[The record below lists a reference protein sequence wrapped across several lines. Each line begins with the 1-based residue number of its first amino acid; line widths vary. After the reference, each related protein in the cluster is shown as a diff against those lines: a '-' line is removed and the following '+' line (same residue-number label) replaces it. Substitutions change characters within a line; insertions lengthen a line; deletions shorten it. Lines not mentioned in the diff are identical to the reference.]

1 MSKQDM
7 RPTPPEEHYTVD
19 EILEEF
25 GSGAPAEEPSP
36 IPEPDPESIP
46 DPAPEPQPEPES
58 EPKAGPEPVSEPE
71 YRPDDTPPPPR
82 ENPLDKLRRRIQAR
96 QEDPDEPGLEPEE
109 DDEDAVLPER
119 TPLKQRL
126 SAAVQWVRDRIP
138 ARDLEEPT
146 DAPEEPPEPEP
157 TMDDAAREAKWQC
170 ARTHRQRMLLAL
182 PEDEHADAALE
193 YIKNYPGIT
202 YEEVNN

>member
-25 GSGAPAEEPSP
+25 GSGSPAEKPSP

-71 YRPDDTPPPPR
+71 YRPDDTPPPPGR
-82 ENPLDKLRRRIQAR
+82 IPWTSCAAGYRPGRRTPMSPAWSRRRTT
-96 QEDPDEPGLEPEE
+96 
-109 DDEDAVLPER
+109 R
-119 TPLKQRL
+119 TPFCRNGCL
-126 SAAVQWVRDRIP
+126 
-138 ARDLEEPT
+138 
-146 DAPEEPPEPEP
+146 
-157 TMDDAAREAKWQC
+157 
-170 ARTHRQRMLLAL
+170 
-182 PEDEHADAALE
+182 
-193 YIKNYPGIT
+193 
-202 YEEVNN
+202 

>member
-46 DPAPEPQPEPES
+46 EPAPEPQPEPES

-119 TPLKQRL
+119 PPLKQRQ
-126 SAAVQWVRDRIP
+126 SAAVPCADRI
-138 ARDLEEPT
+138 RLCLS
-146 DAPEEPPEPEP
+146 
-157 TMDDAAREAKWQC
+157 RYRR
-170 ARTHRQRMLLAL
+170 RTACNSEKGYLR
-182 PEDEHADAALE
+182 
-193 YIKNYPGIT
+193 IT
-202 YEEVNN
+202 VFFHYL

>member
-25 GSGAPAEEPSP
+25 GSGAPAEESSP
-36 IPEPDPESIP
+36 IPDPAPESIP

-82 ENPLDKLRRRIQAR
+82 ENPLDKLRRRTTCI
-96 QEDPDEPGLEPEE
+96 
-109 DDEDAVLPER
+109 LP
-119 TPLKQRL
+119 
-126 SAAVQWVRDRIP
+126 
-138 ARDLEEPT
+138 
-146 DAPEEPPEPEP
+146 
-157 TMDDAAREAKWQC
+157 
-170 ARTHRQRMLLAL
+170 
-182 PEDEHADAALE
+182 
-193 YIKNYPGIT
+193 
-202 YEEVNN
+202 

>member
-36 IPEPDPESIP
+36 IPEPDPEP
-46 DPAPEPQPEPES
+46 QPEPAPEPQPEPES

-96 QEDPDEPGLEPEE
+96 QEDPTSP
-109 DDEDAVLPER
+109 AWSRRRTR
-119 TPLKQRL
+119 TPFCRNGRL
-126 SAAVQWVRDRIP
+126 
-138 ARDLEEPT
+138 
-146 DAPEEPPEPEP
+146 
-157 TMDDAAREAKWQC
+157 
-170 ARTHRQRMLLAL
+170 
-182 PEDEHADAALE
+182 
-193 YIKNYPGIT
+193 
-202 YEEVNN
+202 

>member
-36 IPEPDPESIP
+36 IPE
-46 DPAPEPQPEPES
+46 PAPEPQPEPES

-109 DDEDAVLPER
+109 DEDCYATTCPTCEETIYFDESSPTGIWRSPR
-119 TPLKQRL
+119 TPRRNRRSRSPPWTTPPGRPNG
-126 SAAVQWVRDRIP
+126 SAP
-138 ARDLEEPT
+138 GPT
-146 DAPEEPPEPEP
+146 GSACCWPCPP
-157 TMDDAAREAKWQC
+157 C
-170 ARTHRQRMLLAL
+170 
-182 PEDEHADAALE
+182 
-193 YIKNYPGIT
+193 
-202 YEEVNN
+202 